1 MHDNIINTIAGT
13 MDDWKLKAEAVV
25 IIKEKRN
32 VFVLFLILLNN
43 FCLVKFHLPYVLVS

>member
-1 MHDNIINTIAGT
+1 

-32 VFVLFLILLNN
+32 VFVSLILLNY
-43 FCLVKFHLPYVLVS
+43 FLDFTFYT